1 MKIKIFYCAVWNYE
15 PRAAGLAAELKKAI
29 GLDSELVSG
38 KRGDFE
44 VTVDGEK
51 VFSKQKLS
59 RFPEPGEV
67 LKIIKKWILRKNIP
81 HPEMHDSFISEAV
94 TQSISVFFSGGL
106 MDLRS
111 DSYF

>member
-1 MKIKIFYCAVWNYE
+1 MKIKIFYCVVWNYE

-38 KRGDFE
+38 KRGNFE
-44 VTVDGEK
+44 VVVDGKK

-67 LKIIKKWILRKNIP
+67 SKIIRKR
-81 HPEMHDSFISEAV
+81 
-94 TQSISVFFSGGL
+94 FF
-106 MDLRS
+106 
-111 DSYF
+111 

>member
-1 MKIKIFYCAVWNYE
+1 MKIKLFYCVVWNYE
-15 PRAAGLAAELKKAI
+15 PRAVGLAAELKKAI

-67 LKIIKKWILRKNIP
+67 LKIIKKWLLRKKLL
-81 HPEMHDSFISEAV
+81 
-94 TQSISVFFSGGL
+94 TW
-106 MDLRS
+106 RS
-111 DSYF
+111 MIV